1 MKELLE
7 KKNREQCKL
16 PEFHVPLYNTV
27 HRDWGSIGCISD
39 DLVSEYRV
47 SGGFD
52 DGTYKISMHKGTIT
66 CVQRFSVVLSST
78 YVSPTEEYVNYM
90 DKGHIGKWV
99 LDCLREFD
107 KVSDACEVY
116 VFALGELVPD
126 LIKECQ
132 DSNGVF
138 ALI

>member
-27 HRDWGSIGCISD
+27 HVGWDTLGYISD

-47 SGGFD
+47 SGGFE
-52 DGTYKISMHKGTIT
+52 DGTYKISVHKDTIT
-66 CVQRFSVVLSST
+66 CVQKFSKVVSST
-78 YVSPTEEYVNYM
+78 YVSPTEEPVNYI
-90 DKGHIGKWV
+90 DKGGIGKWV
-99 LDCLREFD
+99 LDCLREFN

-116 VFALGELVPD
+116 VFAWGNLVPD
-126 LIKECQ
+126 LIKECS

>member
-27 HRDWGSIGCISD
+27 HVGWDSLGYISD

-47 SGGFD
+47 SGGFE
-52 DGTYKISMHKGTIT
+52 DGTYKISIHKGTIT
-66 CVQRFSVVLSST
+66 CVQKFSKVVSST
-78 YVSPTEEYVNYM
+78 YVSPTEEPVNYI
-90 DKGHIGKWV
+90 DKGGIGKWV
-99 LDCLREFD
+99 LDCLREFN

-116 VFALGELVPD
+116 VFAWGKLVPD
-126 LIKECQ
+126 SIKECQ

>member
-1 MKELLE
+1 M
-7 KKNREQCKL
+7 
-16 PEFHVPLYNTV
+16 
-27 HRDWGSIGCISD
+27 
-39 DLVSEYRV
+39 
-47 SGGFD
+47 
-52 DGTYKISMHKGTIT
+52 
-66 CVQRFSVVLSST
+66 VLSST

-99 LDCLREFD
+99 LDCLRESD

-126 LIKECQ
+126 LIKECR

>member
-7 KKNREQCKL
+7 EKNREQCKL

-27 HRDWGSIGCISD
+27 HVGWNSLGYISD

-47 SGGFD
+47 SGGFE
-52 DGTYKISMHKGTIT
+52 DGTYKISIHKGTIT
-66 CVQRFSVVLSST
+66 CVQKFSKVVSST
-78 YVSPTEEYVNYM
+78 YVSPTEELVNYM
-90 DKGHIGKWV
+90 DKGGIGKWV
-99 LDCLREFD
+99 LDCLREFG

-116 VFALGELVPD
+116 VFAWGKLVPD
-126 LIKECQ
+126 SIKECP